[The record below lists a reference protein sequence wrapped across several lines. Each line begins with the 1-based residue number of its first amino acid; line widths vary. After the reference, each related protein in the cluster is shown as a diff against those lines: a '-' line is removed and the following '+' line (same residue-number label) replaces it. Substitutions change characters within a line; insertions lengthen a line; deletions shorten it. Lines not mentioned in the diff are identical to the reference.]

1 MLPKKLQELINKLAK
16 QMTYMDSAL
25 GHIDCAIT
33 EDKNG
38 ITIQR
43 PVSNPM
49 GMSSDLTDGI
59 NLVKEICESYSTL
72 YNEDLTEDIN
82 IGDTNDRQRNNRTHT
97 TGSCESKQR

>member
-1 MLPKKLQELINKLAK
+1 MLPKKLQDLVNKLHE
-16 QMTYMDSAL
+16 QVTYMDSAL
-25 GHIDCAIT
+25 SHIDCAIT

-38 ITIQR
+38 ITRQR

-72 YNEDLTEDIN
+72 YNEDTN
-82 IGDTNDRQRNNRTHT
+82 TGDTN
-97 TGSCESKQR
+97 GK